1 MTVVP
6 VAADVLLSHKEEII
20 EAWIHEVR
28 TSPATTIHKVLPDRK
43 IKANLGFLLDVI
55 AESLR
60 RDGPA
65 MEYRLDDGA
74 NREARHLA
82 ELREEQGFS
91 ISEVLEDYS
100 VLRRQIMSLFQRD
113 LKVSTPE
120 AFEVDARVDVVL
132 DRALK
137 TTVETFHSIET
148 GDLQEL
154 AATDALTSLY
164 NHGYFWQRLDQ
175 ELQRAKRYH
184 HPLSMM
190 MLDIDHFK
198 TYNDAYGHLY
208 GDLALKEIAII
219 LRGDRR
225 RSDVVARYGGEEFGL
240 ILPETRIESA
250 HLVAEKIRQTIE
262 AHPFKRRGG
271 AQTSLTVSIGCAG
284 FDEDQ
289 VTDAKQLVEK
299 TDRAL
304 YTAKG
309 RGRNQV
315 CSYRIRPVQ
324 EAVAAS

>member
-1 MTVVP
+1 MLS
-6 VAADVLLSHKEEII
+6 VAAEILLSHKDEVI
-20 EAWIHEVR
+20 EAWVQEVR
-28 TSPATTIHKVLPDRK
+28 TSPTTTIHKVLPDRK
-43 IKANLGFLLDVI
+43 IRANLSFLLDVI
-55 AESLR
+55 ADSLN
-60 RDGPA
+60 RDGQVVG
-65 MEYRLDDGA
+65 YRLDDA
-74 NREARHLA
+74 AYREARHLA

-91 ISEVLEDYS
+91 IAEILEDYS
-100 VLRRQIMSLFQRD
+100 ALRRQTMGLFQRNLRGSGVD
-113 LKVSTPE
+113 PFEVEARVSAILDSALKV
-120 AFEVDARVDVVL
+120 
-132 DRALK
+132 
-137 TTVETFHSIET
+137 TTETFHTIET

-154 AATDALTSLY
+154 AATDALTGLY

-184 HPLSMM
+184 HPFSMM

-198 TYNDAYGHLY
+198 AYNDAYGHLY
-208 GDLALKEIAII
+208 GDLALKEIAVI

-225 RSDVVARYGGEEFGL
+225 RSDVVARYGGEEFTL

-262 AHPFKRRGG
+262 ALPFKRRGG
-271 AQTSLTVSIGCAG
+271 SQTSLTVSIGCAG

-289 VTDAKQLVEK
+289 VVDAKQLVEK

-315 CSYRIRPVQ
+315 VSYRIRPVH
-324 EAVAAS
+324 EESAAS